1 MSGIFWV
8 QNIKLTSLFL
18 VHNMKLL
25 RGTPP
30 PPIMSTASTP
40 RGNLI
45 LLLISHAEISA
56 YNVQRCQPLE
66 T

>member
-30 PPIMSTASTP
+30 PIMSTASTP
-40 RGNLI
+40 RGN
-45 LLLISHAEISA
+45 LISHAEISA